1 MSHVHD
7 RHQRLPRGWR
17 ALSSDAL
24 TDLLAGLSDSDA
36 DMVDAELAS
45 RQSEAA

>member
-1 MSHVHD
+1 MSHVYD
-7 RHQRLPRGWR
+7 RRQRLPRGWR
-17 ALSSDAL
+17 ALPSAEL
-24 TDLLAGLSDSDA
+24 ADLLAKLSDSDA